1 MQQPF
6 NPASVPINYTLNF
19 QQVNLLLEGLGKLPY
34 ERVEQL
40 YSAIRGAA
48 LQALQAAE
56 QAYNEAAERDAEAER
71 VRALPPEATVESEGA
86 STAD

>member
-40 YSAIRGAA
+40 YSAMRGAA
-48 LQALQAAE
+48 LQTLQDSE
-56 QAYNEAAERDAEAER
+56 QAYNEAAEREAEAER
-71 VRALPPEATVESEGA
+71 IRALPPEATEVQA
-86 STAD
+86 

>member
-40 YSAIRGAA
+40 YSAMRGAA
-48 LQALQAAE
+48 LQTLQDSE
-56 QAYNEAAERDAEAER
+56 QAYNEAAEREAEAGR
-71 VRALPPEATVESEGA
+71 IRALPPEATEVQA
-86 STAD
+86 

>member
-19 QQVNLLLEGLGKLPY
+19 QQVNLLLEGLGKLPH

-40 YSAIRGAA
+40 YNAMRGAA
-48 LQALQAAE
+48 LQTLQDAE
-56 QAYNEAAERDAEAER
+56 QARNEAAEREAEAER
-71 VRALPPEATVESEGA
+71 IRSLPPEEATEA
-86 STAD
+86 QA

>member
-6 NPASVPINYTLNF
+6 TPASVPINYTLNF

-40 YSAIRGAA
+40 YSAMRGAA
-48 LQALQAAE
+48 LQALRDSE
-56 QAYNEAAERDAEAER
+56 QAYNEAVEREAEAER
-71 VRALPPEATVESEGA
+71 SQTRA
-86 STAD
+86 TA

>member
-6 NPASVPINYTLNF
+6 NPATVPINYTLNF

-40 YSAIRGAA
+40 YSAMRGAA
-48 LQALQAAE
+48 LQTLRDSE
-56 QAYNEAAERDAEAER
+56 QAYNEAVEREAEAER
-71 VRALPPEATVESEGA
+71 SRAIPPEATEA
-86 STAD
+86 QA

>member
-6 NPASVPINYTLNF
+6 TPASVPINYTLNF

-40 YSAIRGAA
+40 YSAMRGAA
-48 LQALQAAE
+48 LQTLRDSE
-56 QAYNEAAERDAEAER
+56 QAYNEAVVREAEAER
-71 VRALPPEATVESEGA
+71 SQTRA
-86 STAD
+86 TA

>member
-19 QQVNLLLEGLGKLPY
+19 QQVNLLLEGLGKLPH

-40 YSAIRGAA
+40 YTAMRSVA
-48 LQALQAAE
+48 LQALQDAE
-56 QAYNEAAERDAEAER
+56 QAHNEAAAREAEAER
-71 VRALPPEATVESEGA
+71 VRDLPPEPAEA
-86 STAD
+86 SA

>member
-19 QQVNLLLEGLGKLPY
+19 QQVNLLLEGLGKLPH

-40 YSAIRGAA
+40 YNAMRGAA
-48 LQALQAAE
+48 LQTLQDAE
-56 QAYNEAAERDAEAER
+56 QAHNEATDREAEAER
-71 VRALPPEATVESEGA
+71 IRALPPEVTEAQA
-86 STAD
+86 

>member
-6 NPASVPINYTLNF
+6 TPGSVPINYTLNF

-40 YSAIRGAA
+40 YSAMRGAA
-48 LQALQAAE
+48 LQTLRDSE
-56 QAYNEAAERDAEAER
+56 QAYNEAVVREAEAER
-71 VRALPPEATVESEGA
+71 SQTRA
-86 STAD
+86 TA

>member
-6 NPASVPINYTLNF
+6 NPATVPINYTLNF

-40 YSAIRGAA
+40 YSAMRGAA
-48 LQALQAAE
+48 LQTLQDSE
-56 QAYNEAAERDAEAER
+56 QAYNEAAEREAEAER
-71 VRALPPEATVESEGA
+71 VRNLPPAVAEDQA
-86 STAD
+86 

>member
-6 NPASVPINYTLNF
+6 NPATVPINYTLNF

-40 YSAIRGAA
+40 YSAMRGAA
-48 LQALQAAE
+48 LQTLQDAE
-56 QAYNEAAERDAEAER
+56 QAHNDAAEREAEAER
-71 VRALPPEATVESEGA
+71 IRALPMEATEA
-86 STAD
+86 QA

>member
-40 YSAIRGAA
+40 YSAMRGAA
-48 LQALQAAE
+48 LQTLQDSE
-56 QAYNEAAERDAEAER
+56 QAYNEAVEREAEAER
-71 VRALPPEATVESEGA
+71 IRALPPEATEVQA
-86 STAD
+86 

>member
-6 NPASVPINYTLNF
+6 NPAAVPINYTLNF

-40 YSAIRGAA
+40 YSAMRGAA
-48 LQALQAAE
+48 LQTLQDSE
-56 QAYNEAAERDAEAER
+56 QAYNEAAEREAEAER
-71 VRALPPEATVESEGA
+71 IRALPPEATEVQA
-86 STAD
+86 

>member
-19 QQVNLLLEGLGKLPY
+19 QQVNLLLEGLVKLPH

-40 YSAIRGAA
+40 YNAMRSAA
-48 LQALQAAE
+48 LQTLQDAE
-56 QAYNEAAERDAEAER
+56 QAHNEVAEREAEAER
-71 VRALPPEATVESEGA
+71 VRNLPPAIAEDQA
-86 STAD
+86 

>member
-40 YSAIRGAA
+40 YNAMRSAA
-48 LQALQAAE
+48 LQTLQDAE
-56 QAYNEAAERDAEAER
+56 QAHNEAAEREAEAER
-71 VRALPPEATVESEGA
+71 VRALPPEVTEAQA
-86 STAD
+86 

>member
-6 NPASVPINYTLNF
+6 TPATVPINYTLNF

-40 YSAIRGAA
+40 YSAMRGAA
-48 LQALQAAE
+48 LRTLQDAE
-56 QAYNEAAERDAEAER
+56 QAHNDAAEREAEAER
-71 VRALPPEATVESEGA
+71 IRALPPEVVEA
-86 STAD
+86 QA

>member
-19 QQVNLLLEGLGKLPY
+19 QQVNLLLEGLGKLPH

-40 YSAIRGAA
+40 YNAMRGAA
-48 LQALQAAE
+48 LQTLQDAE
-56 QAYNEAAERDAEAER
+56 QAYNEAAEREAEAER
-71 VRALPPEATVESEGA
+71 IRALPPEATEA
-86 STAD
+86 QA

>member
-40 YSAIRGAA
+40 YSAMRGAA
-48 LQALQAAE
+48 LQTLQDSE
-56 QAYNEAAERDAEAER
+56 QAYNEAVERETEAER
-71 VRALPPEATVESEGA
+71 IRAIPPKATEVQA
-86 STAD
+86 

>member
-6 NPASVPINYTLNF
+6 NPATVPINYTLNF

-40 YSAIRGAA
+40 YSAMRSVA
-48 LQALQAAE
+48 LQTLQVSEQEYNQAAE
-56 QAYNEAAERDAEAER
+56 REAQASG
-71 VRALPPEATVESEGA
+71 EATA
-86 STAD
+86 

>member
-1 MQQPF
+1 VQQPF
-6 NPASVPINYTLNF
+6 SPASVPINYTLNF

-40 YSAIRGAA
+40 YSAMRGAA

-56 QAYNEAAERDAEAER
+56 QAYNEVAEREAEAER
-71 VRALPPEATVESEGA
+71 VRNLPQAVAEDQA
-86 STAD
+86 

>member
-40 YSAIRGAA
+40 YSAMRGAA
-48 LQALQAAE
+48 LQALRDSE
-56 QAYNEAAERDAEAER
+56 QAYNEAVEREAEAER
-71 VRALPPEATVESEGA
+71 SQTRA
-86 STAD
+86 TA

>member
-6 NPASVPINYTLNF
+6 NPASVQINYTLNF

-40 YSAIRGAA
+40 YIAIRGTA
-48 LQALQAAE
+48 LKTLQDAE
-56 QAYNEAAERDAEAER
+56 QSHIALTSDAGDAN
-71 VRALPPEATVESEGA
+71 A
-86 STAD
+86 

>member
-19 QQVNLLLEGLGKLPY
+19 QQVNLLLEGLGKLPH

-40 YSAIRGAA
+40 YNAMRSAA
-48 LQALQAAE
+48 LQTLQDAE
-56 QAYNEAAERDAEAER
+56 QAHNEVAEREAEAER
-71 VRALPPEATVESEGA
+71 VRNLPPAVAEDQS
-86 STAD
+86 

>member
-40 YSAIRGAA
+40 YSAMRGAA
-48 LQALQAAE
+48 LQTLQDAE
-56 QAYNEAAERDAEAER
+56 HRAHNEAAEREAEAER
-71 VRALPPEATVESEGA
+71 IRALPPEATEA
-86 STAD
+86 QA